1 MQRIFT
7 ERDRVL
13 KERDRLLRRAARL
26 TGLAGSATALLCLL
40 VPGGVAPGAYAG
52 CVALVVLM
60 AGWQYLLG
68 RTGAIRW
75 AVLTV
80 LSGVALILLI
90 GFGGPRTGGLNLVE
104 EAVIGAV
111 GAGAL
116 SCVAIVLVVSLSR
129 LVALGAALGF
139 TVASIVA
146 VTVGAGGSVIPLAL
160 TICGWFATALGGWW
174 TAQSIPRAMLRIAAI
189 GRAHR
194 AERDASEL
202 EAQRRQDA
210 RLLHDTVLA
219 TLTLLAH
226 SGVGVSP
233 DALRQQAGDDARLL
247 RQLRLGGL
255 PTPRRSGVYTLEP
268 ATESTLGNTLE
279 SVKQRFGRMGLDVDW
294 HGSGQ
299 VLLPSDVLDSFLLAL
314 GECLENVRRHSGVK
328 RADVTITDDDTTVR
342 AMVTDAGVGFD
353 LGGVGTERLGFAE
366 SVVARLRDVGGNAR
380 LFSSPGSGTTVVLE
394 VPK

>member
-1 MQRIFT
+1 MQRI
-7 ERDRVL
+7 L
-13 KERDRLLRRAARL
+13 KERDRLLRRAAQAA
-26 TGLAGSATALLCLL
+26 GLSGTATALLCLL
-40 VPGGVAPGAYAG
+40 VPGGIGND
-52 CVALVVLM
+52 ALLPSLALLVLM
-60 AGWQYLLG
+60 GGCQYLLG

-75 AVLTV
+75 AVLNV
-80 LSGVALILLI
+80 LLGLGILLLI
-90 GFGGPRTGGLNLVE
+90 GFASHPGTPLNLVE
-104 EAVIGAV
+104 ESVV
-111 GAGAL
+111 GVVAAGAM
-116 SCVAIVLVVSLSR
+116 SGVAAVLVVSRTRVVVLAS
-129 LVALGAALGF
+129 AF
-139 TVASIVA
+139 TVTAG
-146 VTVGAGGSVIPLAL
+146 TVWALTLGEGGSGLPLAL
-160 TICGWFATALGGWW
+160 TCAGWLSVTIGGWW
-174 TAQSIPRAMLRIAAI
+174 VAQSVPRVMHRIAAI
-189 GRAHR
+189 GLAHR
-194 AERDASEL
+194 AERHASEL

-279 SVKQRFGRMGLDVDW
+279 SVRQRFGRMGLEVDW

-328 RADVTITDDDTTVR
+328 RADVTITDDDTSVR

-353 LGGVGTERLGFAE
+353 LGAVGSERLGFAE

>member
-7 ERDRVL
+7 ERDRLL
-13 KERDRLLRRAARL
+13 KERDRLLRRAARA
-26 TGLAGSATALLCLL
+26 TGLAGSITALLCML
-40 VPGGVAPGAYAG
+40 VPGGLRADVLVPGVLLLLGMAG
-52 CVALVVLM
+52 C
-60 AGWQYLLG
+60 QYLLG
-68 RTGAIRW
+68 RTGGIRW
-75 AVLTV
+75 VVMTV
-80 LSGVALILLI
+80 LFGIALILLI
-90 GFGGPRTGGLNLVE
+90 GFKRSTDAGLNLVE
-104 EAVIGAV
+104 ESVIGAV

-116 SCVAIVLVVSLSR
+116 SSVAIVLVVSLSR
-129 LVALGAALGF
+129 LVTLGSVLGF
-139 TVASIVA
+139 TLASVVA
-146 VTVGAGGSVIPLAL
+146 VTATGHGTIIPLAL
-160 TICGWFATALGGWW
+160 TISGWFATTLGGWW
-174 TAQSIPRAMLRIAAI
+174 MGQSIPRAMQRIAAI

-194 AERDASEL
+194 AERHASEL

-247 RQLRLGGL
+247 RQLRLGGQ
-255 PTPRRSGVYTLEP
+255 PTPRSSGVYTLEP

-279 SVKQRFGRMGLDVDW
+279 SVKQRFGRMGLEVDW

-299 VLLPSDVLDSFLLAL
+299 VLLPSTVLDSFLLAL
-314 GECLENVRRHSGVK
+314 GECLENVRRHSGVN

-342 AMVTDAGVGFD
+342 AMVTDAGIGFD
-353 LGGVGTERLGFAE
+353 LNGVGSERLGFTE

>member
-1 MQRIFT
+1 MQRIF
-7 ERDRVL
+7 
-13 KERDRLLRRAARL
+13 KERDRLLRRAARMA
-26 TGLAGSATALLCLL
+26 GLSSSATALLCLF
-40 VPGGVAPGAYAG
+40 VPGGLGPDALLGAA
-52 CVALVVLM
+52 VLVLLM
-60 AGWQYLLG
+60 ALCQEMLG
-68 RTGAIRW
+68 RTGGIRW

-80 LSGVALILLI
+80 ACGVGAILLI
-90 GFGGPRTGGLNLVE
+90 GLHSHPGVNLNLVE
-104 EAVIGAV
+104 EAVIAMIA
-111 GAGAL
+111 AGAT
-116 SCVAIVLVVSLSR
+116 SCVAIVLVVSMSR
-129 LVALGAALGF
+129 LALLGASLGV
-139 TVASIVA
+139 TLASVID
-146 VTVGAGGSVIPLAL
+146 VTVTSGGSAAPLAL
-160 TICGWFATALGGWW
+160 TVCGWLAAALGGWW
-174 TAQSIPRAMLRIAAI
+174 LSQSVPRVMHRIAAI

-194 AERDASEL
+194 TERHASEL

-233 DALRQQAGDDARLL
+233 AALRQQAGDDARLL

-255 PTPRRSGVYTLEP
+255 PMPRSSGVYTLEP
-268 ATESTLGNTLE
+268 VTEFTLGNTLE

-353 LGGVGTERLGFAE
+353 LGGVGRERLGFAE

>member
-1 MQRIFT
+1 MQRIY
-7 ERDRVL
+7 

-26 TGLAGSATALLCLL
+26 CGLAGSAAALLAML
-40 VPGGVAPGAYAG
+40 VPGGLTVSTLALCLPLLLLLVAG
-52 CVALVVLM
+52 
-60 AGWQYLLG
+60 QYLLG
-68 RTGAIRW
+68 RSGRMRW
-75 AVLTV
+75 
-80 LSGVALILLI
+80 VALILMSGIAVILLV
-90 GFGGPRTGGLNLVE
+90 GWSSPSPSGLNLVE
-104 EAVIGAV
+104 RAVIGGIA
-111 GAGAL
+111 AGAL
-116 SCVAIVLVVSLSR
+116 SCVALVLVVSASR
-129 LVALGAALGF
+129 LLGLFTAFSA
-139 TVASIVA
+139 TVASVLA
-146 VTVGAGGSVIPLAL
+146 ATRASADATVPLLLTLCVWLAIAL
-160 TICGWFATALGGWW
+160 VGWW
-174 TAQSIPRAMLRIAAI
+174 MAESVPRVMQRIAFI
-189 GRAHR
+189 GRAHL
-194 AERDASEL
+194 AERHASEL

-233 DALRQQAGDDARLL
+233 AALRQQAGDDARLL

-255 PTPRRSGVYTLEP
+255 PAPRRSGVYTLEP
-268 ATESTLGNTLE
+268 ATESTLGSTLE

-299 VLLPSDVLDSFLLAL
+299 VLLPSEVLDSFLLAL
-314 GECLENVRRHSGVK
+314 GECLENVRRHAGVA

-353 LGGVGTERLGFAE
+353 LSGVSAERLGFAE